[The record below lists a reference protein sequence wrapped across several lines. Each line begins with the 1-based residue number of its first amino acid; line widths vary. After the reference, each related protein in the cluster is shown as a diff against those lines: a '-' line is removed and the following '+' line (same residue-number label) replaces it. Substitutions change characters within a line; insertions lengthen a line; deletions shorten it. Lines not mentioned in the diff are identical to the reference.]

1 MITLLGLFVVV
12 IGFTLRANPLLVVVA
27 VTWVM
32 RKLRGSKST
41 ERLPR

>member
-27 VTWVM
+27 GGLTTGVAAGFRST
-32 RKLRGSKST
+32 KSW
-41 ERLPR
+41 R